1 MTVPSNSR
9 GKARGLP
16 EPMFIDRRVKH
27 VGLTKL
33 RHLNADTLRHLGDN
47 LLVLQDG
54 DKPVAVLLSY
64 KLYMQ
69 IQDELK
75 AGQS

>member
-1 MTVPSNSR
+1 
-9 GKARGLP
+9 
-16 EPMFIDRRVKH
+16 MFIDERVKH

-33 RHLNADTLRHLGDN
+33 RHLNADTLRELDDS

-54 DKPVAVLLSY
+54 DEPVAVLLSY
-64 KLYMQ
+64 KLYMR

-75 AGQS
+75 REPADV